1 MLKKPDLDLADVR
14 SFRPISN
21 LPVASKLLERLVATP
36 LKAYL
41 NTTDLLPS
49 LQSAYR
55 VIHSTETMQLK
66 VFGDVLLAL
75 NRGNFA
81 ALKLLD
87 LLAAFDAVDHATLL
101 WRLEVTYSRRGWV
114 PRWFTSYLSYRW
126 QFARSG
132 NTSSSQIWRATG
144 HSR

>member
-1 MLKKPDLDLADVR
+1 
-14 SFRPISN
+14 
-21 LPVASKLLERLVATP
+21 LERLVATP
-36 LKAYL
+36 PKAYL
-41 NTTDLLPS
+41 NITDLLPS

-101 WRLEVTYSRRGWV
+101 
-114 PRWFTSYLSYRW
+114 
-126 QFARSG
+126 
-132 NTSSSQIWRATG
+132 
-144 HSR
+144 